1 MGPTPSLTAWPR
13 LLAGRPDA
21 ALTIRTRRPH
31 RLVSPTRH
39 AAVKQPSLRAWA
51 GCVLVILPTLAA
63 CQSSG
68 EPPPMPRTRDRNYMC
83 QVLAPGETIE
93 DEALCEENKHWMSPE
108 PR

>member
-1 MGPTPSLTAWPR
+1 MGPTPSLTAWAR
-13 LLAGRPDA
+13 VLAGRPDA
-21 ALTIRTRRPH
+21 ALT
-31 RLVSPTRH
+31 
-39 AAVKQPSLRAWA
+39 LRAWA

-83 QVLAPGETIE
+83 QVLAPGETID

>member
-13 LLAGRPDA
+13 VLAGRPDA
-21 ALTIRTRRPH
+21 ALTIRSLLRR
-31 RLVSPTRH
+31 L
-39 AAVKQPSLRAWA
+39 SLPAWA

-63 CQSSG
+63 CQSPG

-93 DEALCEENKHWMSPE
+93 DEALCEQNKHWMSPDQ
-108 PR
+108 